1 MRKKQYESIHVRL
14 DTETHKLL
22 KKYSEKEYRNISDT
36 VRMLINE
43 WLAEKH
49 LTTKEKAPNED

>member
-22 KKYSEKEYRNISDT
+22 KQYSEKDHRNISDT
-36 VRMLINE
+36 VRMLIDK
-43 WLAEKH
+43 WLEEKGA
-49 LTTKEKAPNED
+49 KG